1 MFKNKNRIT
10 KVSNA
15 IFLTII
21 VLASVSLI
29 SLISNSGDIPR
40 ADLYS
45 NMILMGL
52 YILFS
57 AIVLFITN
65 KKIDLYK
72 DEYSTSRHI
81 FNLFTILSCMS
92 IVLMICISILS
103 NIFYEKVLLYPI
115 IIEAVLFAIIYLIA
129 YKEVSKDK
137 LLNKNNEKKI
147 NISNILVVILLIN
160 YTSAIVATIL
170 QMLFNMV
177 DIVPALKDICI
188 SLIWIAVVLIAYKL
202 INEKHK

>member
-29 SLISNSGDIPR
+29 SLISNTGDIPR

-115 IIEAVLFAIIYLIA
+115 IIESILFAIIYLIA

>member
-29 SLISNSGDIPR
+29 SLISNTGDIPR

-72 DEYSTSRHI
+72 VEYSTSRHI

>member
-29 SLISNSGDIPR
+29 SLISNTGDIPR